1 MNSYKS
7 PWLNDELEMLRSTA
21 RKFFENEV
29 APRAEK
35 WRNQHRVDRDIWKK
49 AADLGLLCMS
59 IPEEYGGHG
68 CSFAHEVIIL
78 EEQARICDSSFP
90 FAPGGLNIPHF
101 LLDAASPGQ
110 LREWMPQVASGDKI
124 ISVAITEPDAGTDV
138 KTMRTSARRV
148 GDEYVINGS
157 KIFITL
163 GQTSDYCVVAARTGG
178 EGAKGI
184 SLFLVE
190 TRSTPG
196 FKVGRILE
204 KVGQHGVDTCEL
216 FFDEMHVPA
225 KNLLGGQEG
234 RGFGQLMSAFVLE
247 RLSISAVAVAT
258 AERAVQ
264 LALEH
269 AKQRKMFGQTLWDFQ
284 NTRLKIVEC
293 QTEAHVARVYLDM
306 LIQRVATGEVV
317 TPAEAGR
324 AKWWCTEMQCRVID
338 QCVQIFGGYGYM
350 QEYPIAQLYMDAR
363 VQRIYGGS
371 NEVLKEVI
379 ARTL

>member
-1 MNSYKS
+1 MHSYKS
-7 PWLNDELEMLRSTA
+7 PWSNTELELLRETA

-29 APRAEK
+29 APRTAK
-35 WRNQHRVDRDIWKK
+35 WRSQHHVDRDIWRK
-49 AADLGLLCMS
+49 AGDIGLLGVS
-59 IPEEYGGHG
+59 IPEQYGGHG
-68 CSFAHEVIIL
+68 CTFAHAAVIL
-78 EEQARICDSSFP
+78 EEQARICDTSFP

-101 LLDAASPGQ
+101 LLDAASPAQ
-110 LREWMPQVASGDKI
+110 LREWMPQVVRGEKI

-138 KTMRTSARRV
+138 KTLRTSARRD

-163 GQTSDYCVVAARTGG
+163 GQVSDYCIVAARTGG

-184 SLFLVE
+184 SLFLVD
-190 TRSTPG
+190 TRNTPG
-196 FKVGRILE
+196 FKVGRVLE
-204 KVGQHGVDTCEL
+204 KVGQHGIDTCEL
-216 FFDEMHVPA
+216 FFDDMRVPA
-225 KNLLGGQEG
+225 GNILGGEEG
-234 RGFGQLMSAFVLE
+234 HGFGQLMNSFVLE
-247 RLSISAVAVAT
+247 RLSISVVAVAS
-258 AERAVQ
+258 AERAVE

-284 NTRLKIVEC
+284 NTRLKLVEC

-306 LIQRVATGEVV
+306 LVQRLVGGETV
-317 TPAEAGR
+317 TPSEAGR

-338 QCVQIFGGYGYM
+338 QCVQVFGGYGYM